1 MNIDGADVY
10 TSNSGERRQSVNLRR
25 GLNRHQAA
33 SYVGVSGSFFDEL
46 VEDGRMPK
54 PIRINTRVIW
64 DIRQLDEAFDDLG
77 NCESNPWDQ
86 LQ

>member
-1 MNIDGADVY
+1 MNHDNSIIAK
-10 TSNSGERRQSVNLRR
+10 SNKENALQSIYFKR

-33 SYVGVSGSFFDEL
+33 SYVGVSASFFDEL
-46 VEDGRMPK
+46 IEDGRMPK

-64 DIRQLDEAFDDLG
+64 DIRKLDEAFDDL
-77 NCESNPWDQ
+77 EDSEANPWDE